1 MDDLLKNNTELQIG
15 GARKK
20 RGRQGQQEKKKKD
33 REKKEREKKD
43 REKKEREKKDRE
55 KKEREKKDREKKGKK
70 KGKRGE
76 DRKTEREKKGR
87 KFIIKM
93 PNGDI
98 ENLNSFDEALF
109 KAGAG
114 QFRGAKIIKEEG
126 KRKSKEERRGR
137 GKEERRGKGKEERGG
152 RGKEERGEKQ
162 TKTVKLIS
170 SKLKKCDVEKSLRTG
185 FIKYLTSKES
195 DNKMEKLI
203 DKAISKRLPEDQYKS
218 MRAEQKTYMNWLS
231 SITGEEWQGGEDNS
245 NVGNNWVKVNNK
257 EKIQNNILSNTT
269 DYNSTNSGTN
279 NSYEKFK
286 Y

>member
-15 GARKK
+15 GDRRK
-20 RGRQGQQEKKKKD
+20 RGRQGQQD
-33 REKKEREKKD
+33 REKKD
-43 REKKEREKKDRE
+43 REKKDRE
-55 KKEREKKDREKKGKK
+55 K

-114 QFRGAKIIKEEG
+114 QFRGAKLIKEEG
-126 KRKSKEERRGR
+126 KRKSKEER
-137 GKEERRGKGKEERGG
+137 GKKGKER

-170 SKLKKCDVEKSLRTG
+170 SKLTVRSA
-185 FIKYLTSKES
+185 S
-195 DNKMEKLI
+195 
-203 DKAISKRLPEDQYKS
+203 
-218 MRAEQKTYMNWLS
+218 
-231 SITGEEWQGGEDNS
+231 
-245 NVGNNWVKVNNK
+245 
-257 EKIQNNILSNTT
+257 
-269 DYNSTNSGTN
+269 
-279 NSYEKFK
+279 
-286 Y
+286 